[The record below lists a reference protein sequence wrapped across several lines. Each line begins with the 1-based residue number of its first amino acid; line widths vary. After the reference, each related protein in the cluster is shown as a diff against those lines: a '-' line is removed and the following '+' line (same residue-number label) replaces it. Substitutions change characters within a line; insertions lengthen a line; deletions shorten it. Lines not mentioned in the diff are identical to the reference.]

1 MRPRAVV
8 LVAAVAAVL
17 QLATP
22 TAALVVPAPA
32 VEALTHP
39 KATTTVARAATGIAR
54 APTIRPVA
62 RTLLADR
69 ASLTGIDCGF
79 VPYVYLNTVYGPIAL
94 CTRSTGTPYGRYAQA
109 GFLSGIT
116 GQFGPITGYLE
127 VIPDAEQ
134 GAMVAA
140 TDGYTNFVSGGAT
153 LATEDGPGKWAT
165 QLGSG
170 GARWGTWNRRSNT
183 FSPTSGW
190 TSVAP
195 R

>member
-8 LVAAVAAVL
+8 LVAVVAAVL

-39 KATTTVARAATGIAR
+39 KATT
-54 APTIRPVA
+54 
-62 RTLLADR
+62 
-69 ASLTGIDCGF
+69 
-79 VPYVYLNTVYGPIAL
+79 
-94 CTRSTGTPYGRYAQA
+94 
-109 GFLSGIT
+109 
-116 GQFGPITGYLE
+116 
-127 VIPDAEQ
+127 
-134 GAMVAA
+134 
-140 TDGYTNFVSGGAT
+140 
-153 LATEDGPGKWAT
+153 
-165 QLGSG
+165 
-170 GARWGTWNRRSNT
+170 